1 MLDLG
6 RLAWVM
12 NELVANTRADNVMP
26 RASVLKA
33 LLAMYL
39 ITARYRP
46 VRVNIPRVIK
56 VVISMVVV
64 ICGVI
69 VMSNSPCLSASAQ

>member
-6 RLAWVM
+6 RLAWVI
-12 NELVANTRADNVMP
+12 NELVANIKADNVMP
-26 RASVLKA
+26 KASVLKA

-46 VRVNIPRVIK
+46 VRVNIPRVII
-56 VVISMVVV
+56 VVASIVVV
-64 ICGVI
+64 ICWVI
-69 VMSNSPCLSASAQ
+69 EITNSPCLSASAL